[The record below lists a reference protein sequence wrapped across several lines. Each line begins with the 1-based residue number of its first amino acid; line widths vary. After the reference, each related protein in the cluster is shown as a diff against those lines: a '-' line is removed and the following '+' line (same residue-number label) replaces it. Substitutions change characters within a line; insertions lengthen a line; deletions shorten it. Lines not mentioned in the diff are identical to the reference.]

1 MMRWN
6 ASVLAS
12 ICSALVAACSS
23 LQSANE
29 LNPPD
34 LMAQLSNA
42 DLKPPPVAAKGP
54 QIEYSSASRPGAGA
68 ENYPGT
74 DEMLAARRKRALPSK
89 GMVASD
95 NGYELNFADAELSEL
110 AKVILKDTLGKTYV
124 FDPRVQ
130 GRVTISTGVPVSRTE
145 LIALLESVL
154 AMHRAALVVDPNLY
168 RIVPEAEAR
177 QRVNLAI
184 DYNGER
190 KEIGAGYGVA
200 VVPLRYISAE
210 TMTRMLSSL
219 SNQDPARASVYNN
232 LLIVRGTD
240 EHRNAALDMASMFD
254 VDWMRGQSAG
264 IYTLKNSAPD
274 EVIKE
279 LQNVFQ
285 EEKQGKGVVRF
296 QAINRLNA
304 ILALTTNS
312 DMLEKIETWVGRLD
326 RGGAE
331 GDNFYVY
338 RVENGRAKDLA
349 ALIMAAFNGG
359 SGRGAE
365 EAEVAPTSAV
375 SRMSSST
382 MSGGGGGSLGDGA
395 GESGLSS
402 SSSPPS
408 ALQTASSSSSSSAS
422 DPANPASEPAGITAN
437 GSNGSS
443 LAAGA
448 AGGSEQV
455 RIVPDERN
463 NKLLIKASGR
473 NLRRILNILRRVDQ
487 PPLQVAINATLA
499 EVVLNDN
506 LKYGVQFFLQKN
518 GGQAG
523 AVGFTNSL
531 DIDIGPAVPGLNFI
545 IGSLVQPKVILD
557 ALATQTAVRV
567 VSSPSVVVV
576 HNQPA
581 ILQVGDEVPITTRQA
596 QSVINPD
603 SPVVNEIQFKNTGV
617 ILKVTPRIN
626 TNGIVTME
634 IQQEISAVSRTSS
647 GETLTPTISQRRI
660 SSTIAVSSGQLVVLG
675 GLISEQNDRQKN
687 SIPFF
692 GKIPY
697 VGDVIGGATDVSKTR
712 TELVV
717 FLQPTVIRDPA
728 DASRVTEEVRA
739 SMQSLAPRPAAWDA
753 PGMWDGDVKSSAM
766 SVK

>member
-1 MMRWN
+1 
-6 ASVLAS
+6 
-12 ICSALVAACSS
+12 
-23 LQSANE
+23 
-29 LNPPD
+29 
-34 LMAQLSNA
+34 MAQLSNA
-42 DLKPPPVAAKGP
+42 DLKPPPAHPGGP
-54 QIEYSSASRPGAGA
+54 RMEYSSASPPGGGA
-68 ENYPGT
+68 ETFPGT
-74 DEMLAARRKRALPSK
+74 DEVLAARRKRTLPAQ
-89 GMVASD
+89 GMVAGNS
-95 NGYELNFADAELSEL
+95 GYELNFADAELSEL

-130 GRVTISTGVPVSRTE
+130 GRVTISTGGPVSREE

-177 QRVNLAI
+177 QRVTLAI

-200 VVPLRYISAE
+200 ILPLRYISAE

-219 SNQDPARASVYNN
+219 SNQDPARASLYNN
-232 LLIVRGTD
+232 LLIVRGTE
-240 EHRNAALDMASMFD
+240 EHRNAVLDLASMFD

-279 LQNVFQ
+279 LNNVFQ
-285 EEKQGKGVVRF
+285 QENHGKGLVRF
-296 QAINRLNA
+296 QAITRLNA

-312 DMLEKIETWVGRLD
+312 DLLGDIETWVGRLD

-359 SGRGAE
+359 SVRGAE

-375 SRMSSST
+375 ARIST
-382 MSGGGGGSLGDGA
+382 STNGADGGDGGLGESPGGSG
-395 GESGLSS
+395 S
-402 SSSPPS
+402 SSSPSP
-408 ALQTASSSSSSSAS
+408 SSSSPLSSSTSSSPTS
-422 DPANPASEPAGITAN
+422 DPAKTSEPGGITASVTTGTFAN
-437 GSNGSS
+437 G
-443 LAAGA
+443 AT
-448 AGGSEQV
+448 GGSEQV

-473 NLRRILNILRRVDQ
+473 NLRRILSILRRVDQ

-518 GGQAG
+518 GGQSG
-523 AVGFTNSL
+523 ALGFTNGL
-531 DIDIGPAVPGLNFI
+531 DIDIAPAVPGLNFI

-567 VSSPSVVVV
+567 VSSPSVVVL
-576 HNQPA
+576 HNQTA
-581 ILQVGDEVPITTRQA
+581 TLQVGDEVPITTRQA
-596 QSVINPD
+596 VSVINPD

-626 TNGIVTME
+626 TNGLVTME
-634 IQQEISAVSRTSS
+634 IQQEISAVARTTSAD
-647 GETLTPTISQRRI
+647 TLTPTISNRRI

-675 GLISEQNDRQKN
+675 GLISEQNDRQKS

-697 VGDVIGGATDVSKTR
+697 IGDVIGGATDIGKTR

-717 FLQPTVIRDPA
+717 FLQPTVIRDPQ

-753 PGMWDGDVKSSAM
+753 PGMWDGDVKSSATT
-766 SVK
+766 VK

>member
-6 ASVLAS
+6 ALVVASVVCAAVLA
-12 ICSALVAACSS
+12 ACTPP
-23 LQSANE
+23 QKAND

-42 DLKPPPVAAKGP
+42 DLKPPPVHPGGP
-54 QIEYSSASRPGAGA
+54 RIEYSSASPPGSGA
-68 ENYPGT
+68 ETFPGT
-74 DEMLAARRKRALPSK
+74 DEVLAARRKRTLPAQ
-89 GMVASD
+89 GMVAGNS
-95 NGYELNFADAELSEL
+95 GYELNFADAELSEL

-130 GRVTISTGVPVSRTE
+130 GRVTISTGGPVSREE

-177 QRVNLAI
+177 QRVTLAI

-190 KEIGAGYGVA
+190 KEVGAGYGVA
-200 VVPLRYISAE
+200 ILPLRYISAE

-219 SNQDPARASVYNN
+219 SNQDPARASLYNN
-232 LLIVRGTD
+232 LLIVRGTE
-240 EHRNAALDMASMFD
+240 EHRNAVLDLASMFD

-279 LQNVFQ
+279 LRTVFQ
-285 EEKQGKGVVRF
+285 EENHGKGLVRF

-304 ILALTTNS
+304 VLALTTNS
-312 DMLEKIETWVGRLD
+312 DYLGDIETWVGRLD

-349 ALIMAAFNGG
+349 SLIMAAFNGG
-359 SGRGAE
+359 SVRGAE
-365 EAEVAPTSAV
+365 EAEVAPTEAV
-375 SRMSSST
+375 ARIST
-382 MSGGGGGSLGDGA
+382 STNGSGGSEGGLD
-395 GESGLSS
+395 ESGS
-402 SSSPPS
+402 SSSPSSSSP
-408 ALQTASSSSSSSAS
+408 SSSSSSSSSTSSTS
-422 DPANPASEPAGITAN
+422 DPAKQSSEPAGVTASVST
-437 GSNGSS
+437 GSF
-443 LAAGA
+443 AGGA
-448 AGGSEQV
+448 TGGSEQV

-463 NKLLIKASGR
+463 NKLLIKASGK

-518 GGQAG
+518 GSGQAG
-523 AVGFTNSL
+523 TVGFTNGL

-567 VSSPSVVVV
+567 VSSPSVVVL
-576 HNQPA
+576 HNQA
-581 ILQVGDEVPITTRQA
+581 ATLQVGDEVPITTRQA
-596 QSVINPD
+596 VSVINPD

-626 TNGIVTME
+626 TNGLVTME
-634 IQQEISAVSRTSS
+634 IEQEISAVSRTTSAD
-647 GETLTPTISQRRI
+647 TLTPTISKRRI

-675 GLISEQNDRQKN
+675 GLISEQNDRQKS

-697 VGDVIGGATDVSKTR
+697 IGDVIGGATDIAKTR

-717 FLQPTVIRDPA
+717 FLQPTVIRDPQ

-753 PGMWDGDVKSSAM
+753 PGMWDGDVKSSATT
-766 SVK
+766 VK